1 MMLQCRNLA
10 CNILYDG
17 SNSQEA
23 DMKYILERSK
33 YLALVG
39 VIALLFA
46 AVAAFAWG
54 TLKTV
59 DTIFLVLSSMGRDK
73 AITVELIKIVDSF
86 LIATALLIFAVSM
99 YELFIA
105 ELELPDWM
113 LAHDLYDLK
122 AKLSSMIVLVMAVK
136 FLEQL
141 LEVEDA
147 SSLLQIGIA
156 TALMSA
162 VLIAFGYFG
171 KKD

>member
-1 MMLQCRNLA
+1 
-10 CNILYDG
+10 
-17 SNSQEA
+17 
-23 DMKYILERSK
+23 MKFILERSK

-39 VIALLFA
+39 VIAMLFA
-46 AVAAFAWG
+46 AFAAFAWG

-59 DTIFLVLSSMGRDK
+59 STVSLVLVSMGKDK

-113 LAHDLYDLK
+113 LAHNLNDLK

-136 FLEQL
+136 FLEKL

>member
-1 MMLQCRNLA
+1 MLQCRNLA

-17 SNSQEA
+17 NNSGEA

-46 AVAAFAWG
+46 SVAAFAWG

-59 DTIFLVLSSMGRDK
+59 DAISLVLSSMGRDK
-73 AITVELIKIVDSF
+73 AITVEFVEIVDSF
-86 LIATALLIFAVSM
+86 LIATALLIFTVSL
-99 YELFIA
+99 YELFIDK
-105 ELELPDWM
+105 LDLPDWM
-113 LAHDLYDLK
+113 LAHNLYDLK
-122 AKLSSMIVLVMAVK
+122 TKLSSMIVLVMAVK
-136 FLEQL
+136 FLEKL
-141 LEVEDA
+141 LDVKDA
-147 SSLLQIGIA
+147 QALMQIGIA